1 MEKKMSKE
9 KILVIDDEENIANLV
24 KDILESEGFEVT
36 LAYDGEWALEKIH
49 QITPDLVILDLRLP
63 GMSGYQVCQKIR
75 EDISLAHIPI
85 IMLTAKGS
93 TSDKVIG
100 LSFAP
105 DDYVTKPFQ
114 AEELVARV
122 KTHLTRTA
130 SDISANPLTKLPGNI
145 PLTQALERCLSQDHL
160 FAVLYLDLSNF
171 KAFND
176 KYSYLRGDKVIRTTA
191 QIILKVIKEKGNP
204 GDFIGHIGGDD
215 FIIITTPDKVD
226 VLCRGIIKDFDQEI
240 PNLYDEEDRKREYI
254 VTKDR
259 LNKTMNF
266 PLMTIS
272 IGVVTNK
279 SRKFISPAEI
289 SDVGAELKRY
299 AKLKKG
305 SGYVVDKRED

>member
-1 MEKKMSKE
+1 MSKE

-24 KDILESEGFEVT
+24 KDILEGEGFQVT
-36 LAYDGEWALEKIH
+36 LAYDGEEGLEKIH
-49 QITPDLVILDLRLP
+49 QSPPDLVILDLRLP
-63 GMSGYQVCQKIR
+63 GMSGYQVCRKIR
-75 EDISLAHIPI
+75 EDVSFTHMPI

-93 TSDKVIG
+93 TADKVIG

-114 AEELVARV
+114 EEELVARV

-130 SDISANPLTKLPGNI
+130 SDLSANPLTKLPGNI
-145 PLTQALERCLSQDHL
+145 ALTEGLERCLSRDRL

-176 KYSYLRGDKVIRTTA
+176 KYSYLRGDKVLRTTA
-191 QIILKVIKEKGNP
+191 QIILKVVKEKGNTD
-204 GDFIGHIGGDD
+204 DFIGHIGGDD
-215 FIIITTPDKVD
+215 FIVITSPDKVD
-226 VLCRGIIKDFDQEI
+226 ILCKGIIKDFDREI
-240 PNLYDEEDRKREYI
+240 PILYNEEDRKRGYI
-254 VTKDR
+254 ITKDR
-259 LNKTMNF
+259 RNRTTKF

-289 SDVGAELKRY
+289 SDVGAELKGY

-305 SGYVVDKRED
+305 SSYVVDKRED

>member
-1 MEKKMSKE
+1 MSKE
-9 KILVIDDEENIANLV
+9 KILVIDDEEHIANLV
-24 KDILESEGFEVT
+24 KDILEGEGFEVT
-36 LAYDGEWALEKIH
+36 LAYDGEGALEKIH
-49 QITPDLVILDLRLP
+49 QIPPDLVILDLRLP
-63 GMSGYQVCQKIR
+63 GMSGYQVCRKIR

-114 AEELVARV
+114 EEELVARV

-145 PLTQALERCLSQDHL
+145 PLTQALERCLRQDSL

-226 VLCRGIIKDFDQEI
+226 ILCRDIIKDFDQEI
-240 PNLYDEEDRKREYI
+240 PNLYDEEDRKRGYI
-254 VTKDR
+254 VTMDR

-279 SRKFISPAEI
+279 SRRFTSPAEI

>member
-1 MEKKMSKE
+1 MSKE

-24 KDILESEGFEVT
+24 KDILEGEGFEVG
-36 LAYDGEWALEKIH
+36 LAYDGEGALETIREAP
-49 QITPDLVILDLRLP
+49 PDLIILDLRLP

-75 EDISLAHIPI
+75 EDVSLAHIPI
-85 IMLTAKGS
+85 IMLTAKGT

-114 AEELVARV
+114 EEELVARV
-122 KTHLTRTA
+122 RTHLTRTA
-130 SDISANPLTKLPGNI
+130 SDLSANPLTKLPGNV
-145 PLTQALERCLSQDHL
+145 PLTQALEKCLSRERQ

-191 QIILKVIKEKGNP
+191 QIILTIVKEKGNLD
-204 GDFIGHIGGDD
+204 DFMGHIGGDD
-215 FIIITTPDKVD
+215 FIVITTPDKVD
-226 VLCRGIIKDFDQEI
+226 ALCRGIIKDFDRGVAS
-240 PNLYDEEDRKREYI
+240 LYDEEDRKRGYI

-259 LNKTMNF
+259 LNRTRKF

-279 SRKFISPAEI
+279 SRKFSSPAEI

-299 AKLKKG
+299 AKGRKE
-305 SGYVVDKRED
+305 SSYVVDKRED

>member
-1 MEKKMSKE
+1 MSKGN
-9 KILVIDDEENIANLV
+9 ILVIDDEENIANLV
-24 KDILESEGFEVT
+24 KDILEEEGFEVMV
-36 LAYDGEWALEKIH
+36 AYDGERGLERIH
-49 QITPDLVILDLRLP
+49 QASPDLVILDLRLP

-75 EDISLAHIPI
+75 EDVSLAHIPI

-114 AEELVARV
+114 EEELVARV
-122 KTHLTRTA
+122 KTHLTRSV
-130 SDISANPLTKLPGNI
+130 SDISANPLTKLPGNVPI
-145 PLTQALERCLSQDHL
+145 IQALERCLSRERL

-176 KYSYLRGDKVIRTTA
+176 KYSYLRGDKVIRFTA
-191 QIILKVIKEKGNP
+191 QIILKIVKEKGNHD
-204 GDFIGHIGGDD
+204 DFIGHIGGDD
-215 FIIITTPDKVD
+215 FIVMTSPDKVD
-226 VLCRGIIKDFDQEI
+226 DLCKNIIKDFDRGI
-240 PNLYDEEDRKREYI
+240 PGVYDEEDRKRGYI
-254 VTKDR
+254 MTKDR
-259 LNKTMNF
+259 RNRTIKF

-279 SRKFISPAEI
+279 SRKFTSPAEI
-289 SDVGAELKRY
+289 SDVGGELKRY

-305 SGYVVDKRED
+305 SSYVVDKREE

>member
-1 MEKKMSKE
+1 MSKGS
-9 KILVIDDEENIANLV
+9 ILVIDDEENIANLV
-24 KDILESEGFEVT
+24 KDILEEEGFEVMV
-36 LAYDGEWALEKIH
+36 AYDGEGGLERMH
-49 QITPDLVILDLRLP
+49 QTPPDLVVLDLRLP

-75 EDISLAHIPI
+75 EDVSLAHIPI

-114 AEELVARV
+114 EEELVARV
-122 KTHLTRTA
+122 KTHLTRSV
-130 SDISANPLTKLPGNI
+130 SDISANPLTKLPGNVPI
-145 PLTQALERCLSQDHL
+145 IQALERYLSRERL

-176 KYSYLRGDKVIRTTA
+176 KYSYLRGDKVIRLTA
-191 QIILKVIKEKGNP
+191 QIILKVVKEKGNP
-204 GDFIGHIGGDD
+204 DDFIGHIGGDD
-215 FIIITTPDKVD
+215 FIVITSPDKVD
-226 VLCRGIIKDFDQEI
+226 SLCKSMIEDFDRGI
-240 PNLYDEEDRKREYI
+240 PGVYDEEDRKRGYI
-254 VTKDR
+254 ITKDR
-259 LNKTMNF
+259 RNRTIRF
-266 PLMTIS
+266 PLMTVS

-279 SRKFISPAEI
+279 SRKFTSPAEI

-305 SGYVVDKRED
+305 SSYVVDKREE

>member
-1 MEKKMSKE
+1 MSKE

-24 KDILESEGFEVT
+24 KDILEGEGFQVA
-36 LAYDGEWALEKIH
+36 LAYDGEHALEKIR
-49 QITPDLVILDLRLP
+49 QSPPDLVILDLRLP

-75 EDISLAHIPI
+75 EDASFAHMPI

-93 TSDKVIG
+93 TADKVIG

-114 AEELVARV
+114 EEELVARV
-122 KTHLTRTA
+122 KVHLTRTA

-145 PLTQALERCLSQDHL
+145 VLTEALDRCLSRERL

-176 KYSYLRGDKVIRTTA
+176 KYSYLRGDKVLRTTA
-191 QIILKVIKEKGNP
+191 QIILKVVKEKGNA

-215 FIIITTPDKVD
+215 FIIITSPDKVD
-226 VLCRGIIKDFDQEI
+226 ALCKSIINDFDQEI
-240 PNLYDEEDRKREYI
+240 PNLYDEQDRKKGYI
-254 VTKDR
+254 ITKDR
-259 LNKTMNF
+259 LNRTMEF

-279 SRKFISPAEI
+279 ARKFTSPAEI
-289 SDVGAELKRY
+289 SDVGAELKGY

-305 SGYVVDKRED
+305 SSYVVDKRED

>member
-1 MEKKMSKE
+1 MSKE

-24 KDILESEGFEVT
+24 KDILEGEGFQVT
-36 LAYDGEWALEKIH
+36 LAYNGEEALEKIH
-49 QITPDLVILDLRLP
+49 QAPPDLVILDLRLP

-75 EDISLAHIPI
+75 EDVSFTHMPI

-122 KTHLTRTA
+122 RTHLTRTA
-130 SDISANPLTKLPGNI
+130 SDLSANPLTKLPGNI
-145 PLTQALERCLSQDHL
+145 ALTEALERCLSRDHL

-176 KYSYLRGDKVIRTTA
+176 NYSYLRGDKVLRTTA
-191 QIILKVIKEKGNP
+191 EIILKVVKEKGNTD
-204 GDFIGHIGGDD
+204 DFIGHIGGDD
-215 FIIITTPDKVD
+215 FIVITSPDKVD
-226 VLCRGIIKDFDQEI
+226 GLCRGMIKDFDHEI
-240 PNLYDEEDRKREYI
+240 PNLYDEKDRKKGYI
-254 VTKDR
+254 ITKDR
-259 LNKTMNF
+259 LNRTTKF
-266 PLMTIS
+266 PLLTIS

-279 SRKFISPAEI
+279 SRKFSSPAEI
-289 SDVGAELKRY
+289 SDVGTELKRY

-305 SGYVVDKRED
+305 SSYVVDKREE

>member
-1 MEKKMSKE
+1 MSGE
-9 KILVIDDEENIANLV
+9 KILVIDDEEDIANLV
-24 KDILESEGFEVT
+24 KTTLEGEGFEVT
-36 LAYDGEWALEKIH
+36 IAYDGEGALEKIH
-49 QITPDLVILDLRLP
+49 QISPDLVILDLRLP

-114 AEELVARV
+114 GEELVARV

-145 PLTQALERCLSQDHL
+145 PLAQALERCLSQNRL

-171 KAFND
+171 KSFND

-191 QIILKVIKEKGNP
+191 QIILKAVKEKGNP

-226 VLCRGIIKDFDQEI
+226 ILCRSIIKDFDQEI
-240 PNLYDEEDRKREYI
+240 PNLYDEEDRKRGYI

-259 LNKTMNF
+259 LNKTRKF

-279 SRKFISPAEI
+279 SRKFTSPAEI

-299 AKLKKG
+299 AKLKKK
-305 SGYVVDKRED
+305 SSYVVDKRED

>member
-1 MEKKMSKE
+1 MSKE

-24 KDILESEGFEVT
+24 KDILEGEGFQVT
-36 LAYDGEWALEKIH
+36 LAYDGEEALEKIH
-49 QITPDLVILDLRLP
+49 QAPPDLVILDLRLP

-75 EDISLAHIPI
+75 EDVSFTHMPI

-93 TSDKVIG
+93 TADKVIG

-114 AEELVARV
+114 EAELVARV

-130 SDISANPLTKLPGNI
+130 SDLSANPLTKLPGNI
-145 PLTQALERCLSQDHL
+145 ALTEALERCLSRDRL

-176 KYSYLRGDKVIRTTA
+176 NYSYLRGDKVLRTTA
-191 QIILKVIKEKGNP
+191 EIILKVVKEKGNTD
-204 GDFIGHIGGDD
+204 DFIGHIGGDD
-215 FIIITTPDKVD
+215 FIVITSPDKVD
-226 VLCRGIIKDFDQEI
+226 GLCRGMIKDFDHEI
-240 PNLYDEEDRKREYI
+240 PNLYDEKDRKKGYI
-254 VTKDR
+254 ITKDR
-259 LNKTMNF
+259 LNRTTKF
-266 PLMTIS
+266 PLLTIS
-272 IGVVTNK
+272 IGVITNK

-289 SDVGAELKRY
+289 SDVGTELKRY

-305 SGYVVDKRED
+305 SSYVVDKREE